1 MICDGALEID
11 DECFS
16 VDLGHPEIG
25 ISAFQ
30 ERTNSGF
37 RDCKKGRNL
46 YPRCASRERE
56 VVVAPEGAALANRR
70 SDIGSESNATESE
83 KESLNFKVSPQFKKE
98 FKGFAVSEGISM
110 TDLLKEGFALSKKKR
125 QK

>member
-1 MICDGALEID
+1 LRRVARPGA
-11 DECFS
+11 
-16 VDLGHPEIG
+16 
-25 ISAFQ
+25 
-30 ERTNSGF
+30 
-37 RDCKKGRNL
+37 
-46 YPRCASRERE
+46 
-56 VVVAPEGAALANRR
+56 VVAAPKGAALASRR
-70 SDIGSESNATESE
+70 TEGSSESRALESE